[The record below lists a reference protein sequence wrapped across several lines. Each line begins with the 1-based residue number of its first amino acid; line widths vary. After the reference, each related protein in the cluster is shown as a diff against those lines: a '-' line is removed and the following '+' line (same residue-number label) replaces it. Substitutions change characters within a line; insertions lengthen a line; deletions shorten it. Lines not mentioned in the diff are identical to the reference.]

1 MNIIK
6 IHQKLGMLYIGVLI
20 PVLTRRGFPSEPKNG
35 VYSACMCSVTLC
47 ENETWLF
54 QDDNPISGENWYNDC
69 YTEV

>member
-1 MNIIK
+1 M
-6 IHQKLGMLYIGVLI
+6 
-20 PVLTRRGFPSEPKNG
+20 LTRRGFPSEPKNG